1 MRFLAHA
8 ASILV
13 LLCSVMTVDAAPTD
27 TVAETVANLTVT
39 VPSTNQAVADLR
51 PSCTRRLKYFPI
63 WRYDWEIEI
72 PNLPEDISIVEM
84 CKGLWEGLYQ
94 QMACHVSS
102 PHGCGEGTDSRTLRW
117 HFHTAALVCTKWSV
131 ENAYWRGTQD
141 VYGRVSC
148 KSV

>member
-13 LLCSVMTVDAAPTD
+13 VLCSVMTIDAAPTD

-51 PSCTRRLKYFPI
+51 PSCTRRNKIWPI

-72 PNLPEDISIVEM
+72 PNFPEDTSMVKK
-84 CKGLWEGLYQ
+84 CDQLWEWLYQ
-94 QMACHVSS
+94 QGGCTVSS
-102 PHGCGEGTDSRTLRW
+102 PHGCGEGIDSTTLRW
-117 HFHTAALVCTKWSV
+117 HFHTTAFCTKWNV
-131 ENAYWRGTQD
+131 ESA
-141 VYGRVSC
+141 YGRATKNIYGRIMC
-148 KSV
+148 KTV